1 MDETLVHSSFKSISA
16 DITLQIPS
24 FNNKILKINV
34 LKRPFL
40 DEFLSTFSNLF
51 EIVIFTSSVSEYANP
66 LLNELDPNK
75 KIFKFRL
82 FREHCVF
89 MSGIYIKDLS
99 KIGRNLKN
107 CVIIDNNPISFVANK
122 ENGIPIKSFH
132 YDKNDFELKR
142 IKKLLFLIADEKI
155 KDVRKV
161 IKNVVKN
168 NQIDFDEV
176 DKIYNKISNKI
187 HFKKVDFKEKNKNN
201 FNVNKSQIIQNPNVI
216 NYRLILNNN
225 NNNNKINN
233 KSFLNDNNNNKKKH
247 KIQINNK
254 LYEKIK
260 KINNNFIQNYNKN
273 NNNRFSSP
281 FRNNNIN
288 NSFLIENINNNKKIN
303 FSMKIK
309 NF

>member
-1 MDETLVHSSFKSISA
+1 M
-16 DITLQIPS
+16 
-24 FNNKILKINV
+24 
-34 LKRPFL
+34 
-40 DEFLSTFSNLF
+40 
-51 EIVIFTSSVSEYANP
+51 
-66 LLNELDPNK
+66 
-75 KIFKFRL
+75 
-82 FREHCVF
+82 
-89 MSGIYIKDLS
+89 
-99 KIGRNLKN
+99 
-107 CVIIDNNPISFVANK
+107 
-122 ENGIPIKSFH
+122 
-132 YDKNDFELKR
+132 
-142 IKKLLFLIADEKI
+142 FLIADVKI

-233 KSFLNDNNNNKKKH
+233 KSFLNDNNNKKKH

-288 NSFLIENINNNKKIN
+288 NSFLIENINNNNKKIN